1 MNNRQRILASSILAA
16 GGLGLAGLAH
26 AATTTAATDEGGA
39 QVTEVIV
46 TAEKREE
53 KVQDVPL
60 AITAFNAETL
70 KNASV
75 TSLTDL
81 DGHIPNVTLEQVAT
95 FPGASSFS
103 VRGLGFGDVE
113 STFEPTVGVEVNG
126 VYLARNVGAAEDLFD
141 IASIEVRRGPQGTL
155 DGGNTIGGTVAINTK
170 KPTGDLDGEFEV
182 TGGDRGRLEVRA
194 ALDAPIVKDVLAVR
208 LSVLDLNYDGYL
220 HNVANGEAMGGVNSL
235 SERLTLVYTP
245 SGPFD
250 ATLVLD
256 HDTDRDGGFPNKNG
270 TPPVGALAPAPDFLL
285 ALIGYP
291 ANPALGPY
299 DVDATIPMHY
309 DYDTTGIA
317 ATLNYKTDFGTF
329 TSVTGYREFDD
340 NNVNEYGGA
349 GNVSFLGVTTQPFFA
364 SARVQNHDQV
374 SEELRFAS
382 PSGDHFVDYVAG
394 LYFLHQHYSLQNAEG
409 GSLFGG
415 ATLTQYASQDD
426 DAYAAFGQANFHFTS
441 KLTLTAG
448 GRFSYENKKFLN
460 TPPGFDIHNPPPG
473 MTLPFASNGDW
484 SDFSP
489 KAVLSYKFTPDVMGY
504 LQYAR
509 GYRSG
514 GFNGRA
520 GSLASAGPYN
530 AEHVDSY
537 EAGLKTEWFDRRLV
551 LNADAFISK
560 YANIQEEI
568 QRLNNVTGLDETVVA
583 NAGAATYK
591 GVELEAH
598 GIIGGGLSADASLG
612 YLTGKFDKFTANL
625 NGACTPGEDPYFC
638 GTNDYSAIPLPD
650 VPHWS
655 ASLGLNYRHELPF
668 AVFTGNINAAYTSA
682 QYTSLTPIDV
692 VAPWF
697 TLRKAN
703 TIVNAT
709 VALSTLDEKYRLALW
724 VKNLTDEHVLY
735 DRFTVGPLSSP
746 ESYEPPLT
754 WGVSLGAKF

>member
-1 MNNRQRILASSILAA
+1 MSRKQRILTSTMLAL
-16 GGLGLAGLAH
+16 GGLGLAGIAH
-26 AATTTAATDEGGA
+26 AAADQASGDGSA

-81 DGHIPNVTLEQVAT
+81 DGKIPNVTLEQVAT

-126 VYLARNVGAAEDLFD
+126 VYLARNVGAAQDLFD

-155 DGGNTIGGTVAINTK
+155 DGGNTIGGTVAISTK
-170 KPTGDLDGEFEV
+170 KPTGDFDGEIEL

-194 ALDAPIVKDVLAVR
+194 AIDAPIVKDVLSVR

-220 HNVANGEAMGGVNSL
+220 HNVANNTTMGGINSL
-235 SERLTLVYTP
+235 SERLTLLYTP

-250 ATLVLD
+250 ATLVVD
-256 HDTDRDGGFPNKNG
+256 HDTDRDGGFPNENG

-285 ALIGYP
+285 AELGYP
-291 ANPALGPY
+291 QNPALGPY
-299 DVDATIPMHY
+299 DVDVTIPMHY

-317 ATLNYKTDFGTF
+317 ATMNYKADFGTF

-349 GNVSFLGVTTQPFFA
+349 GNVTVGAATGPFFS
-364 SARVQNHDQV
+364 SARVQDHDQV

-382 PSGDHFVDYVAG
+382 PSGEHFIDYVVG
-394 LYFLHQHYSLQNAEG
+394 LYYLHQHYSLHNAEG
-409 GSLFGG
+409 GALFDDF
-415 ATLTQYASQDD
+415 TVTQYASQDD
-426 DAYAAFGQANFHFTS
+426 DAAAAFGQADIHLTP

-448 GRFSYENKKFLN
+448 GRYSYEVKSFLN
-460 TPPGFDIHNPPPG
+460 TPPGLGPA
-473 MTLPFASNGDW
+473 PFGYHDNW

-489 KAVLSYKFTPDVMGY
+489 KGVLSYKFTPDVMGY
-504 LQYAR
+504 LQYSR

-520 GSLASAGPYN
+520 GSQDSAGPYQ

-537 EAGLKTEWFDRRLV
+537 EAGLKSEWFERRLV

-560 YANIQEEI
+560 YDNIQEEV
-568 QRLNNVTGLDETVVA
+568 QRLNAVTQLDETVVA

-638 GTNDYSAIPLPD
+638 GVNNYAAIPLPD

-655 ASLGLNYRHELPF
+655 ASLGLNWRHELPF
-668 AVFTGNINAAYTSA
+668 AVFTANLNGAYTSS

-703 TIVNAT
+703 TILNTT
-709 VALSTLDEKYRLALW
+709 VAFSTLDEKYRLALW

-746 ESYEPPLT
+746 ESFEPPLT

>member
-1 MNNRQRILASSILAA
+1 MNGRQRILASTILAV
-16 GGLGLAGLAH
+16 GGLGLAGAAH
-26 AATTTAATDEGGA
+26 AASAAAAGEASA

-60 AITAFNAETL
+60 AITAFNAVTL

-81 DGHIPNVTLEQVAT
+81 DGKIPNVTLEQVVT
-95 FPGASSFS
+95 FPNASAFS

-126 VYLARNVGAAEDLFD
+126 VYLARNVGAVEDLFD
-141 IASIEVRRGPQGTL
+141 IASVEVRRGPQGTL

-170 KPTGDLDGEFEV
+170 KPTGAFDGEIEL

-194 ALDAPIVKDVLAVR
+194 AVDAPIVKDVLAVR
-208 LSVLDLNYDGYL
+208 LSVLDLNYDGFL
-220 HNVANGEAMGGVNSL
+220 HNVADGKTLGNINSL

-245 SGPFD
+245 PGPFD

-270 TPPVGALAPAPDFLL
+270 TPPGGALAPAPNFLL
-285 ALIGYP
+285 ALLGFP
-291 ANPALGPY
+291 LDPALGPY
-299 DVDATIPMHY
+299 DVNVTIPVHY
-309 DYDTTGIA
+309 DFQTTGVA
-317 ATLNYKTDFGTF
+317 ATLNYKTDFGTI

-340 NNVNEYGGA
+340 DNVNEYGGA
-349 GNVSFLGVTTQPFFA
+349 GNVTVGAATGPFFA
-364 SARVQNHDQV
+364 SHRIQNHDQI
-374 SEELRFAS
+374 SEELRIAS
-382 PSGDHFVDYVAG
+382 PSGEQFVDWVAG
-394 LYFLHQHYSLQNAEG
+394 VYFLHQHYNLQNAEG
-409 GSLFGG
+409 GALFGG
-415 ATLTQYASQDD
+415 FTVNQFASQDAD
-426 DAYAAFGQANFHFTS
+426 DYAAFGQADIHFTP

-448 GRFSYENKKFLN
+448 GRYSYEAKAFHN
-460 TPPGFDIHNPPPG
+460 TPPGFFPTVFNYS
-473 MTLPFASNGDW
+473 ANW

-489 KAVLSYKFTPDVMGY
+489 KATLSYKFSPLIMGY
-504 LQYAR
+504 LQYSR

-514 GFNGRA
+514 GFNGRS
-520 GSLASAGPYN
+520 GSQTSAGPYN

-537 EAGLKTEWFDRRLV
+537 EIGLKSELFDRRLV
-551 LNADAFISK
+551 LNADAFVSK
-560 YANIQEEI
+560 YANIQEEV
-568 QRLNNVTGLDETVVA
+568 QRLNPATGFDETVVA

-598 GIIGGGLSADASLG
+598 GIVGGGLSVDAALG
-612 YLTGKFDKFTANL
+612 YMDGRFDRFTANL
-625 NGACTPGEDPYFC
+625 NGDCPVGVVSYFC
-638 GTNDYSAIPLPD
+638 GTNDYSKIPLPS

-668 AVFTGNINAAYTSA
+668 AVFTANLNGAYTSA
-682 QYTSLTPIDV
+682 QYTSLTPINV

-709 VALSTLDEKYRLALW
+709 VALSTPDEKYRLALW
-724 VKNLTDEHVLY
+724 VKNLTDQHVLY

-746 ESYEPPLT
+746 ESFQPPLT

>member
-1 MNNRQRILASSILAA
+1 MTSKQRILASTILAV
-16 GGLGLAGLAH
+16 GGLALGMAGTAR
-26 AATTTAATDEGGA
+26 AAADQASGDGSA

-81 DGHIPNVTLEQVAT
+81 DGKIPNVTLEQVAT

-141 IASIEVRRGPQGTL
+141 IGSIEVRRGPQGTL

-170 KPTGDLDGEFEV
+170 RPTGNLDGEIEL
-182 TGGDRGRLEVRA
+182 TGGDHGRVEVRA
-194 ALDAPIVKDVLAVR
+194 AIDAPIVKDVLSVR

-220 HNVANGEAMGGVNSL
+220 HNVANNTAMGGINSL

-245 SGPFD
+245 ISSPFD
-250 ATLVLD
+250 ATLVVD

-285 ALIGYP
+285 AELGFP

-317 ATLNYKTDFGTF
+317 ATMNYKTDFGTF

-349 GNVSFLGVTTQPFFA
+349 GNVTVGAATGPFFS
-364 SARVQNHDQV
+364 SARVQDHDQV

-382 PSGDHFVDYVAG
+382 PSGEHFVDYVVG
-394 LYFLHQHYSLQNAEG
+394 LYYLHQHYSLQNAEG
-409 GSLFGG
+409 GALFGNF
-415 ATLTQYASQDD
+415 TVTQYASQND
-426 DAYAAFGQANFHFTS
+426 DAAAGFGQADFHLTS

-448 GRFSYENKKFLN
+448 GRYSYEVKNFLN
-460 TPPGFDIHNPPPG
+460 TPPGLGPA
-473 MTLPFASNGDW
+473 PFGYKDNW
-484 SDFSP
+484 RDFSP
-489 KAVLSYKFTPDVMGY
+489 KGVLSYKFTPDVMGY
-504 LQYAR
+504 LQYSR

-520 GSLASAGPYN
+520 GSETSAGPYN

-537 EAGLKTEWFDRRLV
+537 EAGLKTSWFDRRLV
-551 LNADAFISK
+551 VNADAFISK
-560 YANIQEEI
+560 YDNIQEEI
-568 QRLNNVTGLDETVVA
+568 QRLSAVTGLDETVVA

-591 GVELEAH
+591 GVEFEAH

-612 YLTGKFDKFTANL
+612 YLTGKFDSFTANL
-625 NGACTPGEDPYFC
+625 NGACVPPVVTSYFC
-638 GTNDYSAIPLPD
+638 GTNNYSAIPLPD

-655 ASLGLNYRHELPF
+655 ASLALNWRHELPF
-668 AVFTGNINAAYTSA
+668 GIFTANLNGAYTSS

-692 VAPWF
+692 VVPTF
-697 TLRKAN
+697 TLRPAN
-703 TIVNAT
+703 TILNT
-709 VALSTLDEKYRLALW
+709 TLALSTLDEKYRIALW
-724 VKNLTDEHVLY
+724 VKNLTDQHVLY

-754 WGVSLGAKF
+754 WGVSVGAKF

>member
-1 MNNRQRILASSILAA
+1 MNGKQRILASTILAL
-16 GGLGLAGLAH
+16 GGLGLTGVAH
-26 AATTTAATDEGGA
+26 AAGAAGDSA
-39 QVTEVIV
+39 SQVTEVIV

-53 KVQDVPL
+53 KVQEVPL
-60 AITAFNAETL
+60 AITAYNAETL

-81 DGHIPNVTLEQVAT
+81 DGKIPNVTLEQVAT

-155 DGGNTIGGTVAINTK
+155 DGGNTIGGTVSINTK
-170 KPTGDLDGEFEV
+170 KPTGALDGEIEM
-182 TGGDRGRLEVRA
+182 TGGDNGRLEVRA
-194 ALDAPIVKDVLAVR
+194 ALDAPIVPDVLAVR
-208 LSVLDLNYDGYL
+208 LSVLDLNYGGYF
-220 HNVANGEAMGGVNSL
+220 HNVANGETLGGINSF
-235 SERLTLVYTP
+235 SQRLTLVYTP

-256 HDTDRDGGFPNKNG
+256 HDKDVDGGFPNKNG
-270 TPPVGALAPAPDFLL
+270 TPPVGAIAPAPDFLL
-285 ALIGYP
+285 AQIGFP
-291 ANPALGPY
+291 MDPTQGPY
-299 DVDATIPMHY
+299 DVNVTIPMHY
-309 DYDTTGIA
+309 DFETVGVA
-317 ATLNYKTDFGTF
+317 ATMNYKTDFGTF

-340 NNVNEYGGA
+340 NNVQEYGGA
-349 GNVSFLGVTTQPFFA
+349 GNVNFFGAVGPFFT
-364 SARVQNHDQV
+364 SARVQDHDQI

-382 PSGDHFVDYVAG
+382 PSGEHKVDYVAG
-394 LYFLHQHYSLQNAEG
+394 VYVLHQHYSLHNVEG
-409 GSLFGG
+409 GALFFNVPV
-415 ATLTQYASQDD
+415 TQYASQDED
-426 DAYAAFGQANFHFTS
+426 SYAGFGQADIHLTP

-448 GRFSYENKKFLN
+448 GRYSYETKHFLN

-473 MTLPFASNGDW
+473 TTLPFDSNGNW

-520 GSLASAGPYN
+520 GSLQSAGPYN

-537 EAGLKTEWFDRRLV
+537 EAGLKSAWFDRRLV

-560 YANIQEEI
+560 YNNIQEEV
-568 QRLNNVTGLDETVVA
+568 QRLNQTTGLDETVVA
-583 NAGAATYK
+583 NAGSATYK
-591 GVELEAH
+591 GVEFEAH

-612 YLTGKFDKFTANL
+612 YLTGKFDSFTANL
-625 NGACTPGEDPYFC
+625 NGDCPAGVVSFFC
-638 GTNDYSAIPLPD
+638 GTNDYKAIPLPD

-655 ASLGLNYRHELPF
+655 ASLGLNYRHEMPW

-682 QYTSLTPIDV
+682 QYTSLTPINV

-703 TIVNAT
+703 TIVNTT
-709 VALSTLDEKYRLALW
+709 VALSTPDEKYRLALW
-724 VKNLTDEHVLY
+724 VKNLTDQHVLY

-746 ESYEPPLT
+746 ESFEPPLT

>member
-1 MNNRQRILASSILAA
+1 MTIKQRILASTILAM
-16 GGLGLAGLAH
+16 GGLGLAGFAH
-26 AATTTAATDEGGA
+26 AATDTTTGDTT
-39 QVTEVIV
+39 QVTEVMV

-60 AITAFNAETL
+60 AITAFNAVTL

-81 DGHIPNVTLEQVAT
+81 SGQIPNVTLDQVVT
-95 FPGASSFS
+95 FPNASSFS

-126 VYLARNVGAAEDLFD
+126 VYLARNVGAVEDLFD

-155 DGGNTIGGTVAINTK
+155 DGGNTIGGTVSINTK
-170 KPTGDLDGEFEV
+170 KPTGALDGEIEM

-208 LSVLDLNYDGYL
+208 LSVLDLNYGGFL
-220 HNVANGEAMGGVNSL
+220 HNVANGETLGGINSL

-285 ALIGYP
+285 ALIGSP
-291 ANPALGPY
+291 MDPTLGPY
-299 DVDATIPMHY
+299 DVNVTVPVHY
-309 DYDTTGIA
+309 NYETVGVA
-317 ATLNYKTDFGTF
+317 ATMNYKADFGTF

-349 GNVSFLGVTTQPFFA
+349 GNVNFFGAIGPFFT
-364 SARVQNHDQV
+364 SARAQDHNQI

-382 PSGDHFVDYVAG
+382 PSGEHKVDYVAG
-394 LYFLHQHYSLQNAEG
+394 VYILHQHYSLQNVEDGA
-409 GSLFGG
+409 LFFN
-415 ATLTQYASQDD
+415 APVTQYASQDD
-426 DAYAAFGQANFHFTS
+426 DAYAAFGQANIHITPR
-441 KLTLTAG
+441 LTLTAG
-448 GRFSYENKKFLN
+448 GRYSYEDKHFLN
-460 TPPGFDIHNPPPG
+460 TPPGLGPA
-473 MTLPFASNGDW
+473 PFSYNDNW

-504 LQYAR
+504 LQYSR

-520 GSLASAGPYN
+520 GSQTSAGPYN

-537 EAGLKTEWFDRRLV
+537 EIGLKSEWFDRRLV

-560 YANIQEEI
+560 YANIQEEV
-568 QRLNNVTGLDETVVA
+568 QRLNASTGLDETVVA

-598 GIIGGGLSADASLG
+598 GVIGGGLSADASLG
-612 YLTGKFDKFTANL
+612 YLDGHFDKFTANL
-625 NGACTPGEDPYFC
+625 NGACARGEDPYFC
-638 GTNDYSAIPLPD
+638 GTNDYSKIPLPD

-655 ASLGLNYRHELPF
+655 ASVGLNYRHEMPW

-682 QYTSLTPIDV
+682 MYTALPLTPINV

-697 TLRKAN
+697 TLRPAN

-709 VALSTLDEKYRLALW
+709 VALSTPDEKYRLALW
-724 VKNLTDEHVLY
+724 VKNLTDQHVLY

-746 ESYEPPLT
+746 ESFQPPLT

>member
-1 MNNRQRILASSILAA
+1 MTSRQRILASTILAV
-16 GGLGLAGLAH
+16 GGLGLAGIAH
-26 AATTTAATDEGGA
+26 AATDTAAGESGA

-60 AITAFNAETL
+60 AITAFNAETIQ
-70 KNASV
+70 NASV

-126 VYLARNVGAAEDLFD
+126 VYLARNVGAATDLFD

-155 DGGNTIGGTVAINTK
+155 DGGNTVGGTVAINTK
-170 KPTGDLDGEFEV
+170 KPTGAYDGEIEL
-182 TGGDRGRLEVRA
+182 TGGDSGRLEVRA
-194 ALDAPIVKDVLAVR
+194 AVDAPIIKDVLAVR
-208 LSVLDLNYDGYL
+208 LSVLDLNYNGYL
-220 HNVANGEAMGGVNSL
+220 HNVANNTTMGGINSL

-250 ATLVLD
+250 ATLVVD

-285 ALIGYP
+285 AEIGFP
-291 ANPALGPY
+291 MDPTQGPY
-299 DVDATIPMHY
+299 DVDVTIPMHY
-309 DYDTTGIA
+309 DYDTIGVA
-317 ATLNYKTDFGTF
+317 ATMNYKADFGTF
-329 TSVTGYREFDD
+329 TSVTGFREFDD

-349 GNVSFLGVTTQPFFA
+349 GNVNFFGAIGPFFS
-364 SARVQNHDQV
+364 SARVQNHDQM

-382 PSGDHFVDYVAG
+382 PSGENKIDYVVG
-394 LYFLHQHYSLQNAEG
+394 GYFLHQHYSLQNVEDGA
-409 GSLFGG
+409 LFGNF
-415 ATLTQYASQDD
+415 AVTQYAGQDED
-426 DAYAAFGQANFHFTS
+426 SYAAFGQANIHFTP

-448 GRFSYENKKFLN
+448 GRYSYEDKTFNN
-460 TPPGFDIHNPPPG
+460 TPPGISTPDP
-473 MTLPFASNGDW
+473 TLSANW

-489 KAVLSYKFTPDVMGY
+489 KAVLSNKFTPDVMGY
-504 LQYAR
+504 LQYSR

-520 GSLASAGPYN
+520 GSPSSAGPYN

-537 EAGLKTEWFDRRLV
+537 EAGLKSEWFDRRLV

-560 YANIQEEI
+560 YNSIQEEI
-568 QRLNNVTGLDETVVA
+568 QRLNPQTQLDETVVA

-591 GVELEAH
+591 GVEAEAH
-598 GIIGGGLSADASLG
+598 GIIGGGLSADASVG
-612 YLTGKFDKFTANL
+612 YLTGRFDSFTANL
-625 NGACTPGEDPYFC
+625 NGDCVAPVVTSYFC
-638 GTNDYSAIPLPD
+638 GTNNYANIPLPD

-655 ASLGLNYRHELPF
+655 ASLGLNWRHELPF
-668 AVFTGNINAAYTSA
+668 GIFTANLNGAYTSS
-682 QYTSLTPIDV
+682 QYTSLTPINV

-703 TIVNAT
+703 TIVNTT
-709 VALSTLDEKYRLALW
+709 VALSTPDEKYRVALW
-724 VKNLTDEHVLY
+724 VKNLTDQHVLY

-746 ESYEPPLT
+746 ESFEPPLT
-754 WGVSLGAKF
+754 WGVSVGAKF

>member
-1 MNNRQRILASSILAA
+1 VTIKQRILASTILAM
-16 GGLGLAGLAH
+16 GGLGLAGLAYAASD
-26 AATTTAATDEGGA
+26 AATGDST
-39 QVTEVIV
+39 QVTEVMV

-70 KNASV
+70 KSASV

-81 DGHIPNVTLEQVAT
+81 SGQIPNVTLDQVVT
-95 FPGASSFS
+95 FPNASSFS

-126 VYLARNVGAAEDLFD
+126 VYLARNVGAVEDLFD

-170 KPTGDLDGEFEV
+170 KPTGALDGEIEL

-208 LSVLDLNYDGYL
+208 LSVLDLNYDGFL
-220 HNVANGEAMGGVNSL
+220 HNVADGKTLGGINSL

-285 ALIGYP
+285 ALIGSP
-291 ANPALGPY
+291 MDPTLGPY
-299 DVDATIPMHY
+299 DVNVTIPVHY
-309 DYDTTGIA
+309 NYDTTGVA

-349 GNVSFLGVTTQPFFA
+349 GNVNFFGAIGPFFT
-364 SARVQNHDQV
+364 SARAQDHNQI
-374 SEELRFAS
+374 SEELRIAS
-382 PSGDHFVDYVAG
+382 PDGEHKVDWVGGVYI
-394 LYFLHQHYSLQNAEG
+394 LHQHYSLQNVEG
-409 GSLFGG
+409 GALFGNFSV
-415 ATLTQYASQDD
+415 TQYASQDED
-426 DAYAAFGQANFHFTS
+426 SYAAFGQANIHFTPQ
-441 KLTLTAG
+441 LTLTAG
-448 GRFSYENKKFLN
+448 GRYSYEDKRFLN
-460 TPPGFDIHNPPPG
+460 TPPGLGP
-473 MTLPFASNGDW
+473 LPFAYNANW

-504 LQYAR
+504 IQYSR

-520 GSLASAGPYN
+520 GSQTTAGPYN

-537 EAGLKTEWFDRRLV
+537 EIGLKSEWFDRRLV

-560 YANIQEEI
+560 YANIQEEV
-568 QRLNNVTGLDETVVA
+568 QRLNASTGLDETVVA

-598 GIIGGGLSADASLG
+598 GVIGGGLSADASLG
-612 YLTGKFDKFTANL
+612 YLDGHFDKFTANL
-625 NGACTPGEDPYFC
+625 NGACAPGEDPYFC
-638 GTNDYSAIPLPD
+638 GTNDYSKIPLPD

-655 ASLGLNYRHELPF
+655 ASIGLNYRHEMPW

-682 QYTSLTPIDV
+682 MYNSLTPINV

-697 TLRKAN
+697 TLRNAN

-709 VALSTLDEKYRLALW
+709 VALSTPDEKYRLALW
-724 VKNLTDEHVLY
+724 VKNLTDQHVLY

-746 ESYEPPLT
+746 ESFQPPLT